1 MLAVLTR
8 AVLETDG
15 EGPDSLVV
23 FPSVL
28 NSKGEHT
35 LSTFITILIFFFTMC
50 IHCWMGRSFWGGKLE
65 YSDKLCQQNDCIS
78 FTNMV
83 GI

>member
-35 LSTFITILIFFFTMC
+35 LSTFITILIFFYNVYSLLDGEIFL
-50 IHCWMGRSFWGGKLE
+50 GG
-65 YSDKLCQQNDCIS
+65 Q
-78 FTNMV
+78 V
-83 GI
+83 GV